1 MIFLAAGFYQILES
15 SALLGG
21 AQYSFQKAV
30 YYAAI
35 TVIGR
40 PGVPFVST
48 LTPVFLT
55 VAALMSAT
63 IIPTFVAEL
72 IRVWYDNATLETYAG
87 APDLRHVI
95 VCGDTNV
102 SRLRALADQYLHKAR
117 DPDTV
122 TPLVVMGDAKPEG
135 ALRVFVDQYK
145 HSGQVVYIR
154 GSARRAAD
162 LRRAGLARAKCVIV
176 LNYRSDKDAAAA
188 DTEALSTVMAVKNAR
203 PEIRVLAQLQ
213 VRGRSRRRRT
223 GCSCRATAEG
233 PTGALLSPAQ
243 RPRKRNHLKVV
254 PGWRDDDKSIAGLA
268 LAMTLVGL
276 GTHVPAFPTLII
288 NLVRHGAQLGGVQ
301 SAIAA
306 KALPWWQVILYGDR
320 ARPAAKEAAEDLLR
334 MLGELGLLLPGR

>member
-213 VRGRSRRRRT
+213 VRG
-223 GCSCRATAEG
+223 
-233 PTGALLSPAQ
+233 
-243 RPRKRNHLKVV
+243 
-254 PGWRDDDKSIAGLA
+254 
-268 LAMTLVGL
+268 
-276 GTHVPAFPTLII
+276 
-288 NLVRHGAQLGGVQ
+288 
-301 SAIAA
+301 
-306 KALPWWQVILYGDR
+306 
-320 ARPAAKEAAEDLLR
+320 
-334 MLGELGLLLPGR
+334 GEEEEEGLLLPRDGGGTQRRPPLACAAPTQAQPPQGRARLARRRQVHRGARARHDPCGPGHARARLPHPHHQPRAARRAARRRAECHCSQGTAVVAGHPVRRPRTPRRQGGCRGPPAHAR

>member
-1 MIFLAAGFYQILES
+1 MMRGYRAPSWWCADPYRPNPHPTPPRQVFVLATTVISMIFLAAGFYQILES

-223 GCSCRATAEG
+223 GCSCRATARRAASVRSSSSRSTASSARG
-233 PTGALLSPAQ
+233 RRRGAFSR
-243 RPRKRNHLKVV
+243 RPKNSR
-254 PGWRDDDKSIAGLA
+254 PGSSSA
-268 LAMTLVGL
+268 LRSNMPRRWCFRRSACWCNW
-276 GTHVPAFPTLII
+276 PAFS
-288 NLVRHGAQLGGVQ
+288 VR
-301 SAIAA
+301 AA
-306 KALPWWQVILYGDR
+306 AVCSISNCC
-320 ARPAAKEAAEDLLR
+320 
-334 MLGELGLLLPGR
+334 